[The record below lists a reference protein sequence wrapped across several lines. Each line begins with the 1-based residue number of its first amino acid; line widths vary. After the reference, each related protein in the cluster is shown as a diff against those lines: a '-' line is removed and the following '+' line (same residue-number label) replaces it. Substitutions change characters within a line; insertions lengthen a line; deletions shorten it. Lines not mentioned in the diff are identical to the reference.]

1 MRQTSLPSPIDTHE
15 VFDLEHIADP
25 TGTLYVGELAQRGR
39 GPFDRFYFITGVP
52 RGERRG
58 GHAHIAQ
65 AEYLICIQGSV
76 DVHVEA
82 GGDAEIVPLDRPGR
96 ALYLPA
102 GYWRELVDFA
112 PGTVL
117 AVLAIHPFS
126 EADYIRDRDA
136 FRRWETDVSG

>member
-1 MRQTSLPSPIDTHE
+1 MHETRSRSPIALYE
-15 VFDLEHIADP
+15 VFDLEHIGDP
-25 TGTLYVGELAQRGR
+25 TGTLYVGELAQRGT
-39 GPFDRFYFITGVP
+39 GPFDRFYFIAGVP

-76 DVHVEA
+76 VVHLEA
-82 GGDAEIVPLDRPGR
+82 GGDGEVVLLDRPGR
-96 ALYLPA
+96 ALFLPA
-102 GYWRELVDFA
+102 GYWRELVEFA

-117 AVLAIHPFS
+117 AVLAEHPFS

-136 FRRWETDVSG
+136 FRRWEADATA

>member
-1 MRQTSLPSPIDTHE
+1 MRQTSIPAPIAPYE
-15 VFDLEHIADP
+15 LFDLEHIADP
-25 TGTLYVGELAQRGR
+25 SGTLYVGELAQRGG

-65 AEYLICIQGSV
+65 AEYLICIQGRV

-82 GGDAEIVPLDRPGR
+82 GGDVKVVQLDRPGR
-96 ALYLPA
+96 ALFLPA
-102 GYWRELVDFA
+102 GYWRELVNFGA
-112 PGTVL
+112 GTVL
-117 AVLAIHPFS
+117 AVLAVHAFS

-136 FRRWETDVSG
+136 FRRWESNASG